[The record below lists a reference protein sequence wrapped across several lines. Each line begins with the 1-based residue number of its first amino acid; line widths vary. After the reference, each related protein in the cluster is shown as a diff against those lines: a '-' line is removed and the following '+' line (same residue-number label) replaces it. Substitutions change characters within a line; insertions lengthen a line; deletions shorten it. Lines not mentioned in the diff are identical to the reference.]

1 MWPDSH
7 ETQEL
12 LLQAKAGDR
21 AAVERLLER
30 HREAL
35 RRMIELRMDQQI
47 ERRVDASDIVQDVL
61 IDANRRLTDYLGS
74 PDLPFHLWLRHM
86 AKDRLIDAH
95 RRHRGAARR
104 SVNREQSLNTASYAD
119 ESALDLA
126 ARLKDN
132 RELTP
137 ATAATQRELQERFRA
152 AVDQLDEHDRE
163 VILMR
168 HFEHLSNQEVARALD
183 ISEPSAGMRY
193 LRAVRRLRKLLN
205 PDADE
210 SSP

>member
-12 LLQAKAGDR
+12 LLQAQAGDR
-21 AAVERLLER
+21 VAVERLLDR

-61 IDANRRLTDYLGS
+61 IDANRRLPEYLQS
-74 PDLPFHLWLRHM
+74 HDMPFHLWLRHI

-95 RRHRGAARR
+95 RRHRSTARR

-126 ARLKDN
+126 ARLRDN

-137 ATAATQRELQERFRA
+137 ATAATRRELQERFRA
-152 AVDQLDEHDRE
+152 AVELLDEHDRE

-168 HFEHLSNQEVARALD
+168 HFEHLTNQEVARALD
-183 ISEPSAGMRY
+183 ISEPTAGMRY

-205 PDADE
+205 DTEGE
-210 SSP
+210 S